1 MVWLSCSNGVEDDS
15 NDNDLWPSLAAPTPE
30 PAPAPN
36 RAKGGG
42 SNLRGL

>member
-1 MVWLSCSNGVEDDS
+1 MVWLSCPNGVEDGDS
-15 NDNDLWPSLAAPTPE
+15 NDDDDLWPSLAEPE